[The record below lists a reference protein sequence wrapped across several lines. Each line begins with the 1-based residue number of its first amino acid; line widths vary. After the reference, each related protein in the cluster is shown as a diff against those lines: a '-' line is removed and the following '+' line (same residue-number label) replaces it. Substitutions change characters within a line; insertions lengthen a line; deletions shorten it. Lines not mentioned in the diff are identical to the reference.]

1 MKVRSKRVLS
11 VLATAGMGMMGLA
24 LSSGSAPASAA
35 APIKVGVA
43 LTYNNTAFWA
53 AYIQYEQQYAKQ
65 MGITLLGPL
74 LAGTNAS
81 LQNTQM
87 ENLVNEGAQAII
99 VNPETA
105 VSMGPALSYAA
116 AHHVGVVSVDT
127 IVGVG
132 HVYMVVRASNL
143 FYGYA
148 ACAYLKEQGITSG
161 VVVDNEGDLT
171 SSNGADR
178 TDAFNDCMA
187 KNDPGVT
194 IKKIPTVWVASAAVK
209 AAEDAINAYGTQV
222 KAIYNQYSGPD
233 FGIVPFL
240 KAKGFGPTSSAKHVD
255 IISDD
260 GVAAEMCWIGQGWV
274 SASSSQ
280 PANLYA
286 QGALTYAKD
295 AATGVV
301 VKAGQMGVGA
311 TLAPVSYKG
320 DTNLGDPIVAPFVT
334 KSTIHFS
341 LKPVDGQ
348 PSSFTST
355 PVTNSNLWGNVYGKT
370 HGGICSPGMLSA

>member
-1 MKVRSKRVLS
+1 MKVRSKRALS
-11 VLATAGMGMMGLA
+11 VLATAGMIMPMVM
-24 LSSGSAPASAA
+24 SSGSTTASAA
-35 APIKVGVA
+35 PLIKIGVA

-65 MGITLLGPL
+65 MGIQLLGPL
-74 LAGTNAS
+74 LAGTNAA

-87 ENLVNEGAQAII
+87 ETLVSEGAKAII

-105 VSMGPALSYAA
+105 VSMGPALADAA

-148 ACAYLKEQGITSG
+148 ACAFIKEQGITSG
-161 VVVDNEGDLT
+161 YVVDNEGDLG

-178 TDAFNDCMA
+178 TNGFNDCMA
-187 KNDPGVT
+187 KNDPGVKI
-194 IKKIPTVWVASAAVK
+194 IKNPTVWVESTAVTD
-209 AAEDAINAYGTQV
+209 AENAIDAYGTQV

-240 KAKGFGPTSSAKHVD
+240 KSKGFGPAGSAKHVD

-260 GVAAEMCWIGQGWV
+260 GVAAEMCWIGEGWTD
-274 SASSSQ
+274 ASSSQ

-311 TLAPVSYKG
+311 TLAPISYRG
-320 DTNLGDPIVAPFVT
+320 DTNMGDPIVAPFVT
-334 KSTIHFS
+334 KSKINFS
-341 LKPVDGQ
+341 VTPVDGQ
-348 PSSFTST
+348 PATFSST
-355 PVTNSNLWGNVYGKT
+355 PVSDPNLWGNVYGKA
-370 HGGICSPGMLSA
+370 HGGDCSAGMLSA

>member
-1 MKVRSKRVLS
+1 MKPWLKKAMSLVA
-11 VLATAGMGMMGLA
+11 ATALA
-24 LSSGSAPASAA
+24 GVSSSIVSAGAANAA

-53 AYIQYEQQYAKQ
+53 AYIQYEQAYAKK
-65 MGITLLGPL
+65 MGIQLLGPL

-81 LQNTQM
+81 LQNQQM
-87 ENLVNEGAQAII
+87 ENLIAEGAQAII

-105 VSMGPALSYAA
+105 VSMGPALADAA
-116 AHHVGVVSVDT
+116 KHHVGVISVDT

-209 AAEDAINAYGTQV
+209 AAEDSINSYGTQV

-233 FGIVPFL
+233 LGIIPFL
-240 KAKGFGPTSSAKHVD
+240 KQKGFGPEGSAKHVD

-260 GVAAEMCWIGQGWV
+260 GVAFEMCWIGQGWV
-274 SASSSQ
+274 NASSSQ

-286 QGALTYAKD
+286 EGALTYAKD
-295 AATGVV
+295 SATGVA
-301 VKAGQMGVGA
+301 VKAGEMGVGA
-311 TLAPVSYKG
+311 TLAPVTYRG
-320 DTNLGDPIVAPFVT
+320 DTNMGDPIVAPFVT
-334 KSTIHFS
+334 KTKINFS
-341 LKPVDGQ
+341 LTPVDGQ
-348 PSSFTST
+348 PATFAST
-355 PVTNSNLWGNVYGKT
+355 PVNDPALWGNVYGKA
-370 HGGICSPGMLSA
+370 HGGVCSPGMLAA